1 MLDLNDLYFFAEV
14 VRHGGFAPAGRAIR
28 QPKSK
33 LSRRVARLEERLG
46 VRLIERSSRRFR
58 VTDIG
63 RDFYERCRAALAE
76 VREAEAAIA
85 ISQDEPR
92 GAVRFACPLGAIA
105 GVTPVLVDYMQRYP
119 RVHLEVVAT
128 NRRVDL
134 IEEGIDLAMRVRNSL
149 DTDASLT
156 MRVLGKSRRILVA
169 SPAVA
174 NRLEDQSDIV
184 MLAKFSFLGSSERP
198 GEEEWELLGPGG
210 ETRKFR
216 QIPRFNCGDFTTLRV
231 AAEAGLGV
239 ALLPEEGCQQALQS
253 GRLARLFSAW
263 HAPEGV
269 VHVVFPT
276 RRGLPPAVRALIDML
291 AEKQELAV

>member
-14 VRHGGFAPAGRAIR
+14 VRHGGFAAAGRAIR

-33 LSRRVARLEERLG
+33 LSRRVAQLEESLG

-58 VTDIG
+58 VTEIG
-63 RDFYERCRAALAE
+63 QAFYERCRAALAE
-76 VREAEAAIA
+76 VKEAEAAIA
-85 ISQDEPR
+85 VSQDEPQ
-92 GAVRFACPLGAIA
+92 GTVRFSCPLGAIA
-105 GVTPVLVDYMQRYP
+105 GVMPALVDYMQRYP
-119 RVHLEVVAT
+119 RVRLEVVTT

-134 IEEGIDLAMRVRNSL
+134 IGEGVDLALRVRNVL

-174 NRLEDQSDIV
+174 NRLDDMSDIALLDR
-184 MLAKFSFLGSSERP
+184 LAFLGSSEKP
-198 GEEEWELLGPGG
+198 GEEEWELLGPDG
-210 ETRKFR
+210 EIRKVR
-216 QIPRFNCGDFTTLRV
+216 KAPRFNCGDFATLRV
-231 AAEAGLGV
+231 AAEAGLGA
-239 ALLPEEGCQQALQS
+239 ALLPEEACKASLIS
-253 GRLARLFSAW
+253 GRLVRLFPSW

-269 VHVVFPT
+269 IHVVFPT

-291 AEKQELAV
+291 AENQKAAA